1 MRFLLQLYSPVLK
14 DYGSNLWTMGKTAE
28 ELGIINQKGLNR
40 KVMFIAHA
48 PMPLHGLT
56 LSFDICST
64 SSTL

>member
-40 KVMFIAHA
+40 KVKFIASMLFTWSHLVVA
-48 PMPLHGLT
+48 NT
-56 LSFDICST
+56 
-64 SSTL
+64 